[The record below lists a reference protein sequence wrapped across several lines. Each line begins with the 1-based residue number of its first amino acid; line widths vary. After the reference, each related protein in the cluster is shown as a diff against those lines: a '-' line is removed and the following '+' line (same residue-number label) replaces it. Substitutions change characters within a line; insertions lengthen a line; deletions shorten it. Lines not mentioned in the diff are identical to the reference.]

1 MVNSGIERLIEEV
14 EGAAQLDRAMLART
28 ADVLRRVF
36 PEADLSV
43 AAPSD
48 PVGQALHLVD
58 AFLPT
63 WTIRLTGNATGPDG
77 HWHCSL
83 RESRGSDEDELI
95 GFGTG
100 PVIGLAV
107 VAALLRVA
115 SAKAAH

>member
-1 MVNSGIERLIEEV
+1 MINSRIERLIGEA
-14 EGAAQLDRAMLART
+14 EGAAQLDSAMLERA

-36 PEADLSV
+36 PEADLPV

-48 PVGQALHLVD
+48 PVGQALHLVE

-83 RESRGSDEDELI
+83 RESPGSDEDELI
-95 GFGTG
+95 GFGSG
-100 PVIGLAV
+100 RVIGLAV

-115 SAKAAH
+115 RARAAH

>member
-1 MVNSGIERLIEEV
+1 MINSGLEQLIKEV
-14 EGAAQLDRAMLART
+14 EAAAQLDRAILARA
-28 ADVLRRVF
+28 ADVLRQVF

-48 PVGQALHLVD
+48 LVEQALHLVD
-58 AFLPT
+58 RVLPA

-83 RESRGSDEDELI
+83 RESRDSDEDELI
-95 GFGTG
+95 GFGSAAH
-100 PVIGLAV
+100 IGLAV

-115 SAKAAH
+115 RAKAAQ

>member
-1 MVNSGIERLIEEV
+1 VVSPAVPDAGNT
-14 EGAAQLDRAMLART
+14 D
-28 ADVLRRVF
+28 ADVLCRVF

-43 AAPSD
+43 AAPPD

-58 AFLPT
+58 AFLPA

-83 RESRGSDEDELI
+83 RENRGSDEDELI
-95 GFGTG
+95 GLGTG
-100 PVIGLAV
+100 AGIGLAV

-115 SAKAAH
+115 RAKAVP